1 MNKENN
7 LKKMDDFVNVMK
19 KSFKVIVMNKSVR
32 GKKVKKEKEIIAEIV
47 LEDYSSTV
55 VLLFTGNS
63 HVLAV

>member
-1 MNKENN
+1 
-7 LKKMDDFVNVMK
+7 MK

-47 LEDYSSTV
+47 LENYSSTV
-55 VLLFTGNS
+55 VLLFAGNS